1 MDGADGLAAGQAHR
15 RVVRLDDG
23 SVLNRYWDDCD
34 TPRDESYGVDVETA
48 NASGRPVAEVYRSL
62 RAAAESGW
70 DFSSRWLADGKT
82 LASIRTVE
90 IVPPDLN
97 SLLYNLELTLA
108 KAHGLAQQSGKAAE
122 FRERAQARKQAMD
135 RHLWDAGAGMFAD
148 YLWKEGRTT
157 GHVTAATLYPLFF
170 GIADQQQ
177 AGRIAQRVRAD
188 LLRPHGLLT
197 TTLETGQQ
205 WDAPNGWAPLQ
216 WIAIQGLE
224 AYGQRELAE
233 TIATRWIGHN
243 IAVYQRDGKLV
254 EKSTSPERP
263 APEAVSMSCRTAS
276 AGPTACCDGCSRCIR
291 TPGSKPGPESN
302 SSSTRRCRRHYR

>member
-1 MDGADGLAAGQAHR
+1 M
-15 RVVRLDDG
+15 
-23 SVLNRYWDDCD
+23 
-34 TPRDESYGVDVETA
+34 
-48 NASGRPVAEVYRSL
+48 
-62 RAAAESGW
+62 
-70 DFSSRWLADGKT
+70 
-82 LASIRTVE
+82 
-90 IVPPDLN
+90 PPDLN

-157 GHVTAATLYPLFF
+157 GDVTAATLYPLFF

-188 LLRPHGLLT
+188 LLQPHGLLT
-197 TTLETGQQ
+197 TTLETGEQ

-224 AYGQRELAE
+224 AYGHNELAE

-243 IAVYQRDGKLV
+243 IAVYQHDGKLV
-254 EKSTSPERP
+254 EKYD
-263 APEAVSMSCRTAS
+263 VSGKAS
-276 AGPTACCDGCSRCIR
+276 AGGGEYPLQDGFGW
-291 TPGSKPGPESN
+291 TNGVL
-302 SSSTRRCRRHYR
+302 RRLLAMYPDAGK